1 MKKCFLL
8 TIASLFYTIAFS
20 ADVEHVTHLNY
31 QGEGSLYNAIDR
43 VTSGGTILV
52 NPSLAGQTI
61 LFNSMP
67 VISKNC
73 TIKGNGIIL
82 RLGEPLQIGSVTVTM
97 ERIHF
102 DGFYKLAISNFGNLV
117 LKSCIFS
124 NNMKGED
131 GGAIYNTGTL
141 SVLGCTFFN
150 NAASRAGG
158 AICSSGAKAITN
170 LTGNVFYGNLAS
182 YGDTFCNYGGGVY
195 STALNVFDNS
205 SLDSKTS
212 IREGRK
218 FDFSGT
224 GDLPSKGFIVL
235 SDDFQLLEG
244 SDAIGVLKNIPSDYP
259 VEDFYGA
266 PMTDTPLSAGAVQ
279 GIYSC
284 ADRGLKVS
292 SNLAINGGII
302 KESRNAGN
310 HTVIP
315 YGVVQIGQNISYEI
329 KSIHNMSL
337 RIVDNEKFTDNYA
350 FMGKKALQ
358 TIDMPCTLT
367 SIADFAFFNSGISS
381 ITLPSDRLKYIHD
394 FAFAACRNLTT
405 LSIPH
410 SVESIGAGAFAYCT
424 NLESIDMLSN
434 TVTHISRFLF
444 AYCQQLK
451 SFDFPSS
458 ILSIESGAFAS
469 CTGLTSVDL
478 PQNLTTLGQ
487 GVFSEC
493 NSLTSVII
501 PGSVTAIGET
511 AFEKCTNL
519 HTVTVFWTNPLAV
532 KENVFMDVPLNNC
545 VLKVPNGTEALYRN
559 SPVWKSFGQIVE
571 F

>member
-1 MKKCFLL
+1 
-8 TIASLFYTIAFS
+8 
-20 ADVEHVTHLNY
+20 
-31 QGEGSLYNAIDR
+31 
-43 VTSGGTILV
+43 
-52 NPSLAGQTI
+52 
-61 LFNSMP
+61 
-67 VISKNC
+67 
-73 TIKGNGIIL
+73 
-82 RLGEPLQIGSVTVTM
+82 
-97 ERIHF
+97 
-102 DGFYKLAISNFGNLV
+102 
-117 LKSCIFS
+117 
-124 NNMKGED
+124 
-131 GGAIYNTGTL
+131 
-141 SVLGCTFFN
+141 
-150 NAASRAGG
+150 
-158 AICSSGAKAITN
+158 
-170 LTGNVFYGNLAS
+170 
-182 YGDTFCNYGGGVY
+182 
-195 STALNVFDNS
+195 
-205 SLDSKTS
+205 
-212 IREGRK
+212 
-218 FDFSGT
+218 
-224 GDLPSKGFIVL
+224 
-235 SDDFQLLEG
+235 
-244 SDAIGVLKNIPSDYP
+244 
-259 VEDFYGA
+259 
-266 PMTDTPLSAGAVQ
+266 
-279 GIYSC
+279 
-284 ADRGLKVS
+284 
-292 SNLAINGGII
+292 
-302 KESRNAGN
+302 
-310 HTVIP
+310 
-315 YGVVQIGQNISYEI
+315 
-329 KSIHNMSL
+329 MSL

-394 FAFAACRNLTT
+394 FAFAACRNLTA

-424 NLESIDMLSN
+424 NLESIHILSN
-434 TVTHISRFLF
+434 TVTNISRFLF

-478 PQNLTTLGQ
+478 PHNLTTLGQ

-493 NSLTSVII
+493 SSLTSVII

-519 HTVTVFWTNPLAV
+519 HTVTVFWNNPVTV